1 MSKCNFNK
9 VAKELCSPV
18 NLLRIFRIPFPR
30 NTSGWQL
37 LKVVAIVLKL
47 DFDCGLVAH
56 ENLRSLLEDVLL
68 KLEQDV
74 ININYRKNNHFVNIL
89 FKFMNSHTFVAQKYI
104 RVNQEI
110 FMTKALNKTITLWL
124 RLCNIEDMKIKML
137 SREMPIRIKKIT
149 ESVTQSCFINNV
161 PLGNFVKFRKIR
173 GVFRTQSIRI

>member
-1 MSKCNFNK
+1 MSKCDFNK

-18 NLLRIFRIPFPR
+18 NLLCIFRIPFPR

-68 KLEQDV
+68 TLEQDV

-89 FKFMNSHTFVAQKYI
+89 FKFMKSYI

-110 FMTKALNKTITLWL
+110 FMTKALNKTITLWS

-137 SREMPIRIKKIT
+137 SLEMPIRIKKIT